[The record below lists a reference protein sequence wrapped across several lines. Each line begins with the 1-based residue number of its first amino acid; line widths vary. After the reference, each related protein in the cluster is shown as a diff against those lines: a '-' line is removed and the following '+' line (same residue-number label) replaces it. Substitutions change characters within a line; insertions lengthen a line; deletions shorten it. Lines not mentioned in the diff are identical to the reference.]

1 MSDKIS
7 YQDFCSKLPDDIRAD
22 QQRLLNVCRA
32 ANVDVPLLE
41 IVLTFGIIQFLVL
54 IEAAVVIA
62 LLIKQMKHSKEQSE
76 LLIKLSNTL
85 LEVKKLELQ
94 ELDKMKKR

>member
-1 MSDKIS
+1 MII
-7 YQDFCSKLPDDIRAD
+7 FG
-22 QQRLLNVCRA
+22 
-32 ANVDVPLLE
+32 VDVPLLE

-76 LLIKLSNTL
+76 LLNKLSHNL
-85 LEVKKLELQ
+85 LEVKKLELE
-94 ELDKMKKR
+94 ELERMKRK

>member
-1 MSDKIS
+1 MII
-7 YQDFCSKLPDDIRAD
+7 FG
-22 QQRLLNVCRA
+22 
-32 ANVDVPLLE
+32 VDVPLLE

-76 LLIKLSNTL
+76 LLNKLSNTL
-85 LEVKKLELQ
+85 LEVKKLEIQ
-94 ELDKMKKR
+94 ELDKMKRK

>member
-1 MSDKIS
+1 MII
-7 YQDFCSKLPDDIRAD
+7 FG
-22 QQRLLNVCRA
+22 
-32 ANVDVPLLE
+32 VDVPLLE

-76 LLIKLSNTL
+76 LLVKLSNTL
-85 LEVKKLELQ
+85 LEVKKLEIE
-94 ELDKMKKR
+94 ELDKIKKR